1 MYFDKG
7 FEGCLA
13 QFRANGFSEE
23 EYPASFLNVEQALA
37 DMPEDQEED
46 SSGLGENPPA

>member
-13 QFRANGFSEE
+13 QFKANGFFEE
-23 EYPASFLNVEQALA
+23 EYPTSFLNVEQALA
-37 DMPEDQEED
+37 DMPEDQEEG
-46 SSGLGENPPA
+46 SSGPGETPPA